1 MNNKDLF
8 NAINDIDEKFIA
20 DAGKYLTD
28 DADLL
33 HSEAVEIYPG
43 KTRFSPL
50 KLIASIAAA
59 AVFITGVS
67 IAFNHYRGKIFVDP
81 NTGEEV
87 SLGGS
92 TGVSGGN
99 SGTDIGTHALKTTGP
114 LPFEV
119 IGPDDRQL
127 WYEDIIGAVGLDG
140 ETLRKE
146 DLTEDNW
153 QSLNCS
159 FAYIAVPYG
168 YNYNTVD
175 NSPAEINSNAG
186 SSLAHDFTR
195 IHDGSSY
202 GYLTVTSAYSTIS
215 RLDDESDN
223 SVAVLSK
230 NHIEFS
236 GEIIADVYL
245 VNDGDKYYCVFRN
258 GEASLPIVSYDIY
271 EYLKLGEYTTRLQT
285 LDCKNGFQYAG
296 EMPVLTLDETEVY
309 TVERALS
316 NSNYLKA
323 TAIFENISVE
333 STQSLGSN
341 ECTYNARMAKV
352 TLSYVDSIATANNLL
367 GETPFSAEK
376 EMQLRAILGAA
387 ETVEE
392 LQSNADTIK
401 QLTGCDNIKVC
412 RGIAN
417 MAGEFGEE
425 IPEGSINAGMDIVLY
440 NGDELIAAYKY
451 LVYDLTN
458 ANLTHPN

>member
-8 NAINDIDEKFIA
+8 NAINDIDEKFIE
-20 DAGKYLTD
+20 DAGKYLNDD

-33 HSEAVEIYPG
+33 HSGAVEIYPG
-43 KTRFSPL
+43 ETRFSPM

-92 TGVSGGN
+92 TGVSDGN
-99 SGTDIGTHALKTTGP
+99 SGTDIGTHAPKTVGP

-153 QSLNCS
+153 QSLNCD
-159 FAYIAVPYG
+159 FAYIAVPDG

-175 NSPAEINSNAG
+175 NSPVEINSKADD
-186 SSLAHDFTR
+186 SLTHDFMR
-195 IHDGSSY
+195 IHNGGVY
-202 GYLTVTSAYSTIS
+202 GDLTVMSAYSTIS

-223 SVAVLSK
+223 SIAVLSK

-236 GEIIADVYL
+236 GEITADVYL
-245 VNDGDKYYCVFRN
+245 VNDNGKYYCVFRN
-258 GEASLPIVSYDIY
+258 GEAQLPIFGYDIY
-271 EYLKLGEYTTRLQT
+271 EYLKLGEYTTDLQT
-285 LDCKNGFQYAG
+285 LKCENGFQYVG
-296 EMPVLTLDETEVY
+296 EMPVLTLDENEIY
-309 TVERALS
+309 TCGRALE

-323 TAIFENISVE
+323 TATFDNISIE
-333 STQSLGSN
+333 SSQTLGSN
-341 ECTYNARMAKV
+341 SYTYNASMAKV
-352 TLSYVDSIATANNLL
+352 TLSYVDTDE
-367 GETPFSAEK
+367 ETPFDEET
-376 EMQLRAILGAA
+376 EMELRAILGSA
-387 ETVEE
+387 EDISE
-392 LQSNADTIK
+392 LKNNAEVMS
-401 QLTGCDNIKVC
+401 LSGCSDIRVYK
-412 RGIAN
+412 GIDPDGN
-417 MAGEFGEE
+417 LGEE
-425 IPEGSINAGMDIVLY
+425 VYNGKLVSGNRNNTSIIVLY
-440 NGDELIAAYKY
+440 SNGKQIAAYDY
-451 LVYDLTN
+451 LVY
-458 ANLTHPN
+458 NLTRKD